1 MKVQRF
7 NKKEILAETF
17 IAHTVTIIENN
28 GYFDNQKYRKNISW
42 QQFNNSF

>member
-1 MKVQRF
+1 MKVQRL

-17 IAHTVTIIENN
+17 IANTVTIIENN

-42 QQFNNSF
+42 QKVNNSF